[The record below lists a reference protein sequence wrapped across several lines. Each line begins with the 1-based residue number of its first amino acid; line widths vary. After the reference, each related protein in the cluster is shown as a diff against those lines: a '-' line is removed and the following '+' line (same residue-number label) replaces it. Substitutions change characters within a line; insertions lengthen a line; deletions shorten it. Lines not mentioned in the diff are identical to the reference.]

1 MQGPAGLDWRYCE
14 KMTRGLAA
22 LARRAGQARQIMAV
36 RGGGGGPLARP
47 QPPTQA
53 LMEEDEL

>member
-1 MQGPAGLDWRYCE
+1 
-14 KMTRGLAA
+14 MTRGLAA
-22 LARRAGQARQIMAV
+22 LARRVNPRQLMAV

>member
-1 MQGPAGLDWRYCE
+1 
-14 KMTRGLAA
+14 MTRGLAA